1 MTEYAPVVNKH
12 PVSCECVPLSFS
24 LLGRE
29 MVNVEAQLD
38 SYLGGTKNKMSNR
51 AKFIWKREI
60 QMEWSSYEKLL
71 WREPRAHL
79 MLPIVSSL
87 QRRLSRVC
95 KKASFIETNL
105 LSYET
110 MVLWHLLTIW
120 VELVHLGLFL
130 YIHIWLSLPTGLSGW
145 SPGCHSNVKW
155 PTWFSKCL
163 ILRSCTDNFIK
174 AILFLKSSGVVWLP
188 HSATFILCPF
198 CRAGAHFSLLLLD
211 ITCITEWSEKLKGIP
226 ITSTWQHVVR
236 HNPYQETTVSMAPRP
251 QNLRVFKPEGCFSE
265 FKHACLHIRFKRKEK
280 WVFAEALSCF
290 LKRYSFCKAA

>member
-29 MVNVEAQLD
+29 MVNVEAQSD

-79 MLPIVSSL
+79 MLPIVSFL

-155 PTWFSKCL
+155 PTWSSKFL

-174 AILFLKSSGVVWLP
+174 AILFLKSSGVVWFP
-188 HSATFILCPF
+188 HSATFILCPQGGSTF
-198 CRAGAHFSLLLLD
+198 LPLAVGYRMHNWMKWETQRHSHNIYLATRGK
-211 ITCITEWSEKLKGIP
+211 TQPVPRNNSEYG
-226 ITSTWQHVVR
+226 S
-236 HNPYQETTVSMAPRP
+236 ETPKS
-251 QNLRVFKPEGCFSE
+251 KS
-265 FKHACLHIRFKRKEK
+265 I
-280 WVFAEALSCF
+280 
-290 LKRYSFCKAA
+290 